1 MLYWREPLLLW
12 LMLLPLA
19 VALFS
24 TLRER
29 KRQASLVDAELIP
42 WIQPPKR
49 SRHQRFTP
57 LLFSAVWVLLV
68 LALAGPRTPQYIPN
82 DLSSATDRV
91 VILLDYSG
99 SMRTVDALNT
109 QGVVVPRISSA
120 TQLASSWFNQDEP
133 VVETGL
139 VAYSGRA
146 HWLLKPTSDSNLIQH
161 FLSQGDQ
168 LYLPT
173 LGSHVVDALSTIKA
187 LPNGPSLKTHVVLM
201 TDGDIALEKR
211 EGLEST
217 LLELQ
222 ASVPMTLSL
231 IGLGSVEPTQVPG
244 HPSATTRLDSTYLK
258 SLASLHQDFNYRTPE
273 QLSGQPLLEWLSI
286 QSRRIT
292 PENYPKVLWFE
303 WFSIPL
309 MLAVLLLLVFVNRAK
324 SRRSDG

>member
-29 KRQASLVDAELIP
+29 RRQARLVDAELIP

-49 SRHQRFTP
+49 SRHERFAP

-82 DLSSATDRV
+82 DLSSAKDRV
-91 VILLDYSG
+91 VILLDYSD
-99 SMRTVDALNT
+99 SMRAVDALGP
-109 QGVVVPRISSA
+109 QGVVPRITAA
-120 TQLASSWFNQDEP
+120 TQLANSWFSQDERI
-133 VVETGL
+133 VETGL

-161 FLSQGDQ
+161 FLAQGDQ

-187 LPNGPSLKTHVVLM
+187 LSNDPSVKTHVILM
-201 TDGDIALEKR
+201 TDGDIALDKR
-211 EGLEST
+211 EELESV

-222 ASVPMTLSL
+222 ASVSMTLTL
-231 IGLGSVEPTQVPG
+231 IGLGSVESTQVPG

-258 SLASLHQDFNYRTPE
+258 SLASLHQDVNYRTPE
-273 QLSGQPLLEWLSI
+273 QLSGQPLMEWLSI

-292 PENYPKVLWFE
+292 PENYDRVLWFE

-309 MLAVLLLLVFVNRAK
+309 MLAVLLLLVFIHRAK
-324 SRRSDG
+324 SRCSDG

>member
-29 KRQASLVDAELIP
+29 KRQARLVDAELIP

-49 SRHQRFTP
+49 SRHERSMP

-82 DLSSATDRV
+82 DLSSAKDRV
-91 VILLDYSG
+91 VILLDYSD
-99 SMRTVDALNT
+99 SMRAVDALGP
-109 QGVVVPRISSA
+109 QGIVPRITAA
-120 TQLASSWFNQDEP
+120 TQLANSWFNQDEP

-161 FLSQGDQ
+161 FLAQGDQ

-173 LGSHVVDALSTIKA
+173 LGSDVVDALSIIKA

-201 TDGDIALEKR
+201 TDGDIAQEKR
-211 EGLEST
+211 EGLESI

-222 ASVPMTLSL
+222 ASVPMTLTL
-231 IGLGSVEPTQVPG
+231 IGLGSVEPTQIPG
-244 HPSATTRLDSTYLK
+244 HPSAITRLDSSYLK
-258 SLASLHQDFNYRTPE
+258 SLASLHQDVNYRTPE
-273 QLSGQPLLEWLSI
+273 QLSGQPLMEWLSI

-292 PENYPKVLWFE
+292 PENYPRVLWFE
-303 WFSIPL
+303 WFSIPII
-309 MLAVLLLLVFVNRAK
+309 LAMLLLLVFVVRAK